1 MYPLRS
7 FVALSVFLATPVAI
21 AADASNGVRVAEARC
36 VTCHAVA
43 PLGLGR
49 DVADAPPFEAIA
61 RKYAAQ
67 PDMLAFAIR
76 DPHPKMNVTI
86 TRSEAEDIA
95 AYINTLAK

>member
-36 VTCHAVA
+36 VTCHAVG

-61 RKYAAQ
+61 TKFAAQ
-67 PDMLAFAIR
+67 PKSLAFAIR
-76 DPHPKMNVTI
+76 DPHPRMNITVTP
-86 TRSEAEDIA
+86 REAEDIA